1 MWNSVLMLAL
11 VTAADPLRLIAA
23 FVVLS
28 RRRPVHNLLAYFG
41 GCLMINAVVLVIPL
55 VVLHYTQMFG
65 SVVQDLAVPSTAG
78 GSAVKPFPI
87 GMGVLSLSVAL
98 VMTARIRTP
107 QRALVSAQP
116 ASAWPVQAGT
126 ESGRE
131 SGKVSAPRRMLG
143 HVQDAWPKGSLW
155 VSVLMGM
162 SYSPVQV
169 PIALALIATSGA
181 AIGTQ
186 LGAAIVF
193 IVVVLA
199 VLEII
204 LVSIVIA
211 PTKTRHVLAPLHDWV
226 QAHRRKVTAAV
237 SAIVGVS
244 LVVTGMGLV

>member
-28 RRRPVHNLLAYFG
+28 RQRPVQNLLAYFG
-41 GCLMINAVVLVIPL
+41 GCLLINAVVLVIPL
-55 VVLHYTQMFG
+55 VVLHYTQTFG
-65 SVVQDLAVPSTAG
+65 CLVQDLAVPSTVG

-87 GMGVLSLSVAL
+87 GMGVLSLTVAL

-107 QRALVSAQP
+107 QKALVSAQP
-116 ASAWPVQAGT
+116 ASAWPI
-126 ESGRE
+126 ESRTPPAT
-131 SGKVSAPRRMLG
+131 VSALRRMLG
-143 HVQDAWPKGSLW
+143 RVQEAWAKGSLW

-162 SYSPVQV
+162 SYSPIQV
-169 PIALALIATSGA
+169 TIALALIATSGA

-193 IVVVLA
+193 IVVILA
-199 VLEII
+199 VLEVI
-204 LVSIVIA
+204 LVSFVVA
-211 PTKTRHVLAPLHDWV
+211 PTKTRHVLAPLHHWV
-226 QAHRRKVTAAV
+226 QAHRRQVTAAV

-244 LVVTGMGLV
+244 LVVTGMGLI